1 MINLQSW
8 LPCVLLSLFEIK
20 LFPPFFNWENIAH
33 LTHNGHPCVSTNCFQ
48 SVPLQ
53 ILQHSHHTCFSIII
67 SGDKARPLFAEG
79 TERLTC
85 VAARASLDLF
95 LFVVAWS
102 AALAFSNSY
111 VLLVF
116 WRVQIS
122 QSLESML
129 RCGTFHKRSND
140 SDFFSWTTWKICSRS
155 VDSSFSRGSV
165 RKCFSDSIRWNRNI
179 WRCFFFRFLPSFSLS
194 VLLYKA
200 AILVWMLFFH
210 ALVLQQCE
218 AASFFVPL
226 FYL

>member
-48 SVPLQ
+48 CVPLQ

-67 SGDKARPLFAEG
+67 SGDKARPLFAER

-95 LFVVAWS
+95 LFVAWS
-102 AALAFSNSY
+102 AVLASSNSY

-122 QSLESML
+122 QSLKRML
-129 RCGTFHKRSND
+129 CFGTFTREAMTATFFLGLLGRYVLVVSTARLREVLVGNAPRRTALGETWTFVD
-140 SDFFSWTTWKICSRS
+140 AFFS
-155 VDSSFSRGSV
+155 FFAFFLAL
-165 RKCFSDSIRWNRNI
+165 CF
-179 WRCFFFRFLPSFSLS
+179 
-194 VLLYKA
+194 
-200 AILVWMLFFH
+200 
-210 ALVLQQCE
+210 AL
-218 AASFFVPL
+218 
-226 FYL
+226 